1 LIKEEL
7 NVKDVVE
14 DATLENEVELDI
26 NITPE
31 LKLEGEYRELVR
43 LIQDMRKEKG
53 LTPQDEISLTLPEKY
68 AEIFAKFGEDLKKV
82 VGAREVSVQGE
93 EVIIS

>member
-1 LIKEEL
+1 
-7 NVKDVVE
+7 
-14 DATLENEVELDI
+14 
-26 NITPE
+26 
-31 LKLEGEYRELVR
+31 
-43 LIQDMRKEKG
+43 MRKEKG